1 MEKQKTIHVLNTLII
16 SNNDRIKGYLAAAKE
31 TEEQDLKSLFT
42 QLITTSQ
49 KCNQELIKEV
59 KKLGGEIIEEKFTS
73 GNFLCL
79 WIDVIKAALLCNDR
93 KVILKSFEYGE
104 EITVETYY
112 RVLRNN
118 MKDITAEQQIMINA
132 QHTLIKEDYNN
143 IKFMR
148 DALAYKQ
155 IKRNDQIYN

>member
-1 MEKQKTIHVLNTLII
+1 MI
-16 SNNDRIKGYLAAAKE
+16 
-31 TEEQDLKSLFT
+31 
-42 QLITTSQ
+42 
-49 KCNQELIKEV
+49 
-59 KKLGGEIIEEKFTS
+59 
-73 GNFLCL
+73 
-79 WIDVIKAALLCNDR
+79 

-112 RVLRNN
+112 RLLRNN

-155 IKRNDQIYN
+155 VKNTMIKSTIKHK